1 MARSRPLN
9 VDAAP
14 VAEGVRFNI
23 GSAVVFAVRRE
34 GKDIALR
41 IRRERHP
48 VGDLLGRIPFVRGMR
63 RLVRCTFGW
72 LDGLSES
79 RELEPQRISKGTR
92 AEQSFA
98 RLFQAHPESLVG
110 LISALLIPVLLAGLT
125 IALPWAVNR
134 WVLPNFELS
143 GGGINAILCAVRI
156 LGMLLGLALCA
167 RLRVVKRLCMYRG
180 AINKV
185 LNACEARRDMPGIE
199 DAMAASRIY
208 HHCDAAFLVLTL
220 AAAMAGMTAIRTF
233 TLPIQLLVRVLIV
246 FAAAAVVNEPIQA
259 LEGLKSRN
267 PVSRLLLPCLWIE
280 RLFVAEPHRQMVEVA
295 ACAFNAAREND
306 DL

>member
-1 MARSRPLN
+1 MARSSALN

-14 VAEGVRFNI
+14 VAEGVRFGI

-48 VGDLLGRIPFVRGMR
+48 MGELLGRIPFVRGMR

-72 LDGLSES
+72 LDSLSES

-98 RLFQAHPESLVG
+98 ALFQAHPESLVG
-110 LISALLIPVLLAGLT
+110 LISALLIPLLLVGMT
-125 IALPWAVNR
+125 MGLPWAVNR
-134 WVLPNFELS
+134 WVLPNFELRR
-143 GGGINAILCAVRI
+143 GGINALLCAARI

-185 LNACEARRDMPGIE
+185 LSACEARRETPGIDE
-199 DAMAASRIY
+199 AMAASRVY
-208 HHCDAAFLVLTL
+208 HHCDVAFMIVTL
-220 AAAMAGMTAIRTF
+220 GVAMAGMTAIRTF
-233 TLPIQLLVRVLIV
+233 TLPIQLLVRVLLV

-259 LEGLKSRN
+259 LERLKSRN
-267 PVSRLLLPCLWIE
+267 PVSRLLAPCLWIE

-295 ACAFNAAREND
+295 VCAFNAAREND
-306 DL
+306 DV